1 MKKIFLDTNI
11 LLDFGQNREQFRYAE
26 TILQLGKNNEIE
38 LCASY
43 LSYANMGY
51 ILRKMQQCD
60 KYALMRKMRQ
70 NINVLPCD
78 SEQLDL
84 GLSNET
90 KDFEDMLQYQCAMAS
105 DCEIIVT
112 NNETDYTDFSQIP
125 VMSSKEFL
133 LYYFRQK
140 EEEDK

>member
-90 KDFEDMLQYQCAMAS
+90 KDFEDALQYYAAEQAGA
-105 DCEIIVT
+105 DCIVT
-112 NNETDYTDFSQIP
+112 RNLKDFDFAFTVKALKP
-125 VMSSKEFL
+125 RDFL
-133 LYYFRQK
+133 SIYFP
-140 EEEDK
+140 EEL